1 MGNNEKG
8 MRHDNSKIL
17 SFGLLALAALLVLKG
32 KKVPGVGKL
41 NPIEQ
46 ENKRIKRNK
55 RLYKELSADSN
66 YTVKFDERNGGL
78 KATHKDHN
86 FDKDKG
92 VYEKNV
98 QEAGYKAGCSVVLA
112 SEKDKELNE
121 RFTEGFWDGVDFEI
135 AGNETGTSGN
145 ILRGLKHCA
154 SKIETEIAVLYF
166 PIGVF
171 DRDKLERAI
180 GRYKGLEKLN
190 DGQFLF
196 FQKIICVED
205 KEIVYITDLS

>member
-1 MGNNEKG
+1 
-8 MRHDNSKIL
+8 MRHDNAKIL
-17 SFGLLALAALLVLKG
+17 GFGLLALAAVLVMRG
-32 KKVPGVGKL
+32 KKAPGVGKL

-98 QEAGYKAGCSVVLA
+98 QEAGYKAGNSVVLT
-112 SEKDKELNE
+112 SERYGDFKQK
-121 RFTEGFWDGVDFEI
+121 FTEGFWDGVDFEI
-135 AGNETGTSGN
+135 AGNETGTSSN
-145 ILRGLKHCA
+145 ILKGLKHCA
-154 SKIETEIAVLYF
+154 EKRDTEIAVLYF

-171 DRDKLERAI
+171 DKDNTERAI
-180 GRYKGLEKLN
+180 GRYKGLSKLN
-190 DGQFLF
+190 DNQFLP
-196 FQKIICVED
+196 FQKIICVEGQ
-205 KEIVYITDLS
+205 EIVFITELL